1 MFERSTAWA
10 EGVVVGTG
18 VRDSDVMFKIRFNY
32 KDLALPQVYQC
43 QVNRSGVVSVHYFYE
58 R

>member
-32 KDLALPQVYQC
+32 KDQVYQC